1 MNLDL
6 KQIIIWLDEQQTNR
20 KPLTFVLEARFIFI
34 IHRKR
39 IRKFRQAS
47 TQTFYT
53 DPKKLRML
61 LSPIRPINRTMDI
74 NRTHLYPPN
83 PRTLTKSKSTP
94 LLRSEKNIY
103 RTSKLTTLDKDSRRQ
118 RVVSA
123 TVDNTP
129 THTRK
134 TSRTQLK
141 NDESLW
147 IILSTPSSLT
157 SGESIPLT
165 LTLKHFYPPKNKTEG
180 MPIFAALRIMKFSI
194 NLVEIRNRSSQG
206 LIGFHKSTQKI
217 MNVSAYGV
225 DDAPTLAL
233 DKQLDLSTVFKNE
246 MKMPEKITVPF
257 PKTKKGVTHY
267 LQVHATVEY
276 FGKMFSAEWVDIP
289 ISVVPVTKDV
299 PLFVPEEERYA
310 ALRTAMDMGG
320 MLSPEEFFEDEEI
333 VALS

>member
-1 MNLDL
+1 M
-6 KQIIIWLDEQQTNR
+6 
-20 KPLTFVLEARFIFI
+20 
-34 IHRKR
+34 
-39 IRKFRQAS
+39 
-47 TQTFYT
+47 
-53 DPKKLRML
+53 
-61 LSPIRPINRTMDI
+61 
-74 NRTHLYPPN
+74 
-83 PRTLTKSKSTP
+83 
-94 LLRSEKNIY
+94 
-103 RTSKLTTLDKDSRRQ
+103 
-118 RVVSA
+118 
-123 TVDNTP
+123 
-129 THTRK
+129 
-134 TSRTQLK
+134 
-141 NDESLW
+141 
-147 IILSTPSSLT
+147 
-157 SGESIPLT
+157 
-165 LTLKHFYPPKNKTEG
+165 
-180 MPIFAALRIMKFSI
+180 
-194 NLVEIRNRSSQG
+194 
-206 LIGFHKSTQKI
+206 IGFHKSTQKI